1 MKTRHVIG
9 CGLWVLL
16 LTACTM
22 REHDMPAL
30 TGPSELAVSIT
41 VSALPDVL
49 PTDGASKSLITVT
62 AHDAY
67 GRPLRNLS
75 VRAETLVNGQPAD
88 LGSLSPRN
96 VVTDAAGRAS
106 VAYTA
111 PAIDGDLDTGVR
123 VQIGIT
129 PAGTNFASALTRTA
143 TIRLVPNL
151 PIR

>member
-1 MKTRHVIG
+1 MTARTFIV
-9 CGLWVLL
+9 CGWWL
-16 LTACTM
+16 LTVASCTM
-22 REHDMPAL
+22 REQDTPAL
-30 TGPSELAVSIT
+30 TGPSELAVSI
-41 VSALPDVL
+41 VVGAQPDVL
-49 PTDGASKSLITVT
+49 PTDGTSQSLITVT

-88 LGSLSPRN
+88 LGALVPRN
-96 VVTDAAGRAS
+96 TVTDASGRATVS
-106 VAYTA
+106 YTA
-111 PAIDGDLDTGVR
+111 PAIDGDLDTGAR

-143 TIRLVPNL
+143 TIRLVPNV